1 MEIIKDKYNNVN
13 QPVKKKIK
21 KYEAPI
27 ITTTDLP
34 IEETIEK
41 MTNKEIDNEK
51 IIIESEHIPIK
62 IPKNKGI
69 IQENLNTKEKD
80 IDSNPPIIN
89 TEPIKVKRIKKPKRK
104 YTKRKKENTKINII
118 QAISTHNVPLQ
129 VIRVI
134 STLVSIIAIIRTF
147 FYDYV
152 YYRTIDNPFFA
163 GILSALLVMVSFTS
177 PQVLLYAYKNKRHFI
192 TLIATLFIILSSYY
206 SIFVSKEVI
215 KLKRIQ
221 NNVSIS
227 TEQEKVIKARER
239 VKELDSLEV
248 ILLQNKEIELRE
260 RNSLQEATEKL
271 IADNKTNTKE
281 FDTLRTRL
289 AGVKQRYDDIDKQLQ
304 ELYKERKELQS
315 IDGYYSSYVKTEKD
329 IEIEFSMDLVFAIF
343 LDFTGPVFL
352 AFSLFL

>member
-34 IEETIEK
+34 IEENIEK
-41 MTNKEIDNEK
+41 MSNSIKETFNEK
-51 IIIESEHIPIK
+51 ESLKIETSEYKDTITDTNTTIKKDSESNPMDIKTDTIK
-62 IPKNKGI
+62 I
-69 IQENLNTKEKD
+69 
-80 IDSNPPIIN
+80 
-89 TEPIKVKRIKKPKRK
+89 KRIKKPKRK

-118 QAISTHNVPLQ
+118 QAISTHSVPLQ
-129 VIRVI
+129 VIRII

-192 TLIATLFIILSSYY
+192 TIVSALFIILSSYY

-215 KLKRIQ
+215 KLKRIE

-227 TEQEKVIKARER
+227 TEQEKIIKARER

-281 FDTLRTRL
+281 FDILRTRL